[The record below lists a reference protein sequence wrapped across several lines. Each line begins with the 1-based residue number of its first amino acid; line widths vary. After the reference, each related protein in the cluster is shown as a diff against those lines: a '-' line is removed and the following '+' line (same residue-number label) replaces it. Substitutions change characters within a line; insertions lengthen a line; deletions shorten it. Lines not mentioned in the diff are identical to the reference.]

1 MRRFFIFISLHLF
14 LFLLV
19 IAYQAQADEDKW
31 SIDDFGSYVVAS
43 VHGEVVWGDKLRFA
57 LMKKNCDYI
66 NVLFSFLTYK
76 APKEIK
82 QIEGITIPIKIN
94 KEKLLGA
101 AEILVI
107 SPAFNDM
114 ASFVMLSAPKP
125 YKLNE
130 FSDGLMKEYN
140 PQNQFTIELMSNENF
155 VANKYFDVTLNRW
168 NLDQYPEK
176 IAETYSKCVGDNFKD
191 IETHLSFKFN

>member
-1 MRRFFIFISLHLF
+1 LRRFFIFISLHLF

-19 IAYQAQADEDKW
+19 IVYQAQADDEKW

-76 APKEIK
+76 APKDIK

-130 FSDGLMKEYN
+130 FSEGLMKAYN

>member
-31 SIDDFGSYVVAS
+31 SVDDFGSYVVAS
-43 VHGEVVWGDKLRFA
+43 VHGEFVWGDKLRFA

-94 KEKLLGA
+94 KEKLLA
-101 AEILVI
+101 EAEILVI
-107 SPAFNDM
+107 SSAFNDM

-155 VANKYFDVTLNRW
+155 AANKYFDVTLNRW

-176 IAETYSKCVGDNFKD
+176 IAKTYSKCVGENFKD
-191 IETHLSFKFN
+191 IETHLSFKFD